1 MAISTELSID
11 HVAAMIGRQIQN
23 ELEARI
29 RAELMKHVE
38 KIVDEAAIKIA
49 KNIKSHLAGYKH
61 ILDDQIIL
69 HLIIDGVE
77 KGVL

>member
-11 HVAAMIGRQIQN
+11 HVAAMIGRQIQD

-38 KIVDEAAIKIA
+38 KIVDEVAIEIA
-49 KNIKSHLAGYKH
+49 KNIKSNLVGYKNH
-61 ILDDQIIL
+61 LNDQIVL
-69 HLIIDGVE
+69 HLNIDGVE
-77 KGVL
+77 KGVF